1 MGGFI
6 TKRRSFQATLL
17 HKKKTLHLILLC
29 LQYNIYA
36 YVHSEKR
43 GFVFRTEE
51 NYRDFTEKEA
61 ILKIV

>member
-51 NYRDFTEKEA
+51 ITVFTEKEA
-61 ILKIV
+61 MLKIV